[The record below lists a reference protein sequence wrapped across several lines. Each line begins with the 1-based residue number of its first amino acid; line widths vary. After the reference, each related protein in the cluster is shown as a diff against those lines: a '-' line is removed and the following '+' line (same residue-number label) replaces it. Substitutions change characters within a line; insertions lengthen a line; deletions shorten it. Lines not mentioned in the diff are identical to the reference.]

1 MSVRGGRHFY
11 LTFDVRAL
19 GRFRQTDLNDLKER
33 STAMV
38 PVSVPAMG
46 NQGGFLLNFGVG
58 GFI

>member
-1 MSVRGGRHFY
+1 LSVRGGRHFY

-33 STAMV
+33 STAMARSACR
-38 PVSVPAMG
+38 PWATK
-46 NQGGFLLNFGVG
+46 GGFLLNFGVG